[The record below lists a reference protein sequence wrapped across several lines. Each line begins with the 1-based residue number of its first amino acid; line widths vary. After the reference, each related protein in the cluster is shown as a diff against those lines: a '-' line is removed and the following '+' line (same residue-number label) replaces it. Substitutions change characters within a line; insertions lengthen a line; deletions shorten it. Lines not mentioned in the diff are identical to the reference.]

1 MKLRTHVVLALLQ
14 LVSACLGVLCLLI
27 LWEVFLWIKHGYG
40 EFPLPISDKEILLV
54 PLLVI
59 EGLILGA
66 IPSYISARKSLE
78 ARLLVPFN
86 TPLALVL
93 GFMQGVL
100 FPLMLVTIGWMVAAM
115 EWLTADRL
123 LADGF
128 WWFLAIFLALI
139 AIASA
144 IASALL
150 MRILLAKRHLGRV

>member
-1 MKLRTHVVLALLQ
+1 MKLRTHTLLALLQ
-14 LVSACLGVLCLLI
+14 FMSACLGALCLLV
-27 LWEVFLWIKHGYG
+27 LWEVFLWAKHGYG
-40 EFPLPISDKEILLV
+40 EFLLPVSDREIFLV

-78 ARLLVPFN
+78 TRLLVPFS
-86 TPLALVL
+86 TPLAFGL

-100 FPLMLVTIGWMVAAM
+100 FPLMLASIGWMVSAM

-123 LADGF
+123 LAGGF
-128 WWFLAIFLALI
+128 WWFLAIFLALV

-144 IASALL
+144 VASALL
-150 MRILLAKRHLGRV
+150 MRMLLSKCHRV